1 MHLRVKIQAMLRTY
15 SLIGIIILMAFC
27 CIRIVS
33 LEGRKAQLKRDRM
46 EINHIKYGLFN
57 VDEWKRVIA
66 DILTKKIREFE
77 VTEKERPRM
86 KKRIEGVLRTVIDEA
101 WVVFRKQSGLITKVF
116 LEFSSAYDKLKAG
129 IPLYADRVIDH
140 LNDPKNREVIKDRLI
155 VAMNEMADS
164 TIGKMDYTAFNA
176 ILYENS
182 AEDKATCLARID
194 EQLGQVR
201 VVELSFIA
209 LLSLCCVGLATMILV
224 GRHYGSTELITMVVG
239 ASVLLL
245 TGLSLPMIDIEATI
259 ASFSFTLVGEPVE
272 FKDQVLFFQS
282 KSILQVVG
290 LLLKNG
296 GVGLLL
302 VALLVFSFSV
312 LFPMAKL
319 IASVVTIVQDREP
332 THWLHRFLVFKSGK
346 WSMADVMVVAIFMS
360 YIGFNGVINS
370 QLTQL
375 AAFSGN
381 VEVFTTNNSVLQSG
395 FYLFTGY
402 CITGLLL
409 STMIEKR
416 LAANALT
423 SPTPDSS
430 PVP

>member
-1 MHLRVKIQAMLRTY
+1 MLRTY

-46 EINHIKYGLFN
+46 EMNHIKYGLFN

-86 KKRIEGVLRTVIDEA
+86 KKRIEVVLKTVIDEA
-101 WVVFRKQSGLITKVF
+101 WVVFQKQSGLITNIF
-116 LEFSSAYDKLKAG
+116 LEFSSAYDKLQAG
-129 IPLYADRVIDH
+129 IPLYADRVIDY

-164 TIGKMDYTAFNA
+164 TIGKMDYTTFNA
-176 ILYENS
+176 ILYEHA

-194 EQLGQVR
+194 AQLGEVR
-201 VVELSFIA
+201 VAELSFIA
-209 LLSLCCVGLATMILV
+209 LLSLCCMGLATMILV
-224 GRHYGSTELITMVVG
+224 GQHYGSTELITMVVG

-282 KSILQVVG
+282 KSILQVVV

-319 IASVVTIVQDREP
+319 IASVITIVQDREP

-381 VEVFTTNNSVLQSG
+381 VEIFTTNNSVLQSG

-416 LAANALT
+416 LAARVNA
-423 SPTPDSS
+423 PTP
-430 PVP
+430 

>member
-1 MHLRVKIQAMLRTY
+1 MLRTY
-15 SLIGIIILMAFC
+15 SLIGLITVMAFC

-33 LEGRKAQLKRDRM
+33 LEGRKAQLNRDRI

-57 VDEWKRVIA
+57 VDEWKALLA
-66 DILTKKIREFE
+66 DILTKKIRQLE
-77 VTEKERPRM
+77 VTKENRPKM
-86 KKRIEGVLRTVIDEA
+86 KKELEKLLYKMVDELDRGIQQNGTRSISGFVQTVMSNILGVKNRIRE
-101 WVVFRKQSGLITKVF
+101 KVP
-116 LEFSSAYDKLKAG
+116 EF
-129 IPLYADRVIDH
+129 ADMALDH
-140 LNDPKNREVIKDRLI
+140 LNDPKVREDLKDYLIKQL
-155 VAMNEMADS
+155 NEMADS
-164 TIGKMDYTAFNA
+164 MVGKMDYTAFNA
-176 ILYENS
+176 ILYEYS

-194 EQLGQVR
+194 GQLGQVR
-201 VVELSFIA
+201 VAELSFIA
-209 LLSLCCVGLATMILV
+209 LLSLCCIGLATMIFV
-224 GRHYGSTELITMVVG
+224 GQHYGSTELITMVVG

-402 CITGLLL
+402 CITGLLI
-409 STMIEKR
+409 SAMIEKR
-416 LAANALT
+416 LAKSQN
-423 SPTPDSS
+423 
-430 PVP
+430 

>member
-1 MHLRVKIQAMLRTY
+1 MLRTY
-15 SLIGIIILMAFC
+15 SLIGLIILMAFC

-33 LEGRKAQLKRDRM
+33 LEGRKAQLKRDRI
-46 EINHIKYGLFN
+46 EISHIKYGLFN
-57 VDEWKRVIA
+57 VDEWKALVA
-66 DILTKKIREFE
+66 DILTKKIRQLE
-77 VTEKERPRM
+77 VTKENRPKM
-86 KKRIEGVLRTVIDEA
+86 KKELEKMIYKLVDELDRGIQQNGTRSIGGFLQA
-101 WVVFRKQSGLITKVF
+101 VTSNILGIKNRMREKVPDF
-116 LEFSSAYDKLKAG
+116 
-129 IPLYADRVIDH
+129 ADMALDH
-140 LNDPKNREVIKDRLI
+140 LNDPKVREDLKDYLIKQL
-155 VAMNEMADS
+155 NEMADS
-164 TIGKMDYTAFNA
+164 MVGKMDYTVFNA
-176 ILYENS
+176 ILYEYS

-194 EQLGQVR
+194 EQMGQVR
-201 VVELSFIA
+201 VAELSFIA
-209 LLSLCCVGLATMILV
+209 LLSLCCIGLATMIFV
-224 GRHYGSTELITMVVG
+224 SQNYGSTELITMVVG

-296 GVGLLL
+296 GLGLLL

-381 VEVFTTNNSVLQSG
+381 VEIFTTNNSVLQSG

-416 LAANALT
+416 LAARVNA
-423 SPTPDSS
+423 PTP
-430 PVP
+430 

>member
-1 MHLRVKIQAMLRTY
+1 MLRTY
-15 SLIGIIILMAFC
+15 SLIGLIILMAFC

-33 LEGRKAQLKRDRM
+33 LEGRKAQLKRDRI
-46 EINHIKYGLFN
+46 EISHIKYGLFN
-57 VDEWKRVIA
+57 VDEWKALVA
-66 DILTKKIREFE
+66 DILTKKIRQLE
-77 VTEKERPRM
+77 VTKENRPKM
-86 KKRIEGVLRTVIDEA
+86 KKELEKMIYKLVDELDRGIQQNGTRSIGGFLQA
-101 WVVFRKQSGLITKVF
+101 VTSNILGIKNRMREKVPDF
-116 LEFSSAYDKLKAG
+116 
-129 IPLYADRVIDH
+129 ADMALDH
-140 LNDPKNREVIKDRLI
+140 LNDPKVREDLKDYLIKQL
-155 VAMNEMADS
+155 NEMADS
-164 TIGKMDYTAFNA
+164 MVGKMDYTVFNA
-176 ILYENS
+176 ILYEYS

-194 EQLGQVR
+194 EQMGQVR
-201 VVELSFIA
+201 VAELSFIA
-209 LLSLCCVGLATMILV
+209 LLSLCCIGLATMIFV
-224 GRHYGSTELITMVVG
+224 SQNYGSTELITMVVG

-381 VEVFTTNNSVLQSG
+381 VEIFTTNNSVLQSG

-416 LAANALT
+416 LAARVNA
-423 SPTPDSS
+423 PTP
-430 PVP
+430 